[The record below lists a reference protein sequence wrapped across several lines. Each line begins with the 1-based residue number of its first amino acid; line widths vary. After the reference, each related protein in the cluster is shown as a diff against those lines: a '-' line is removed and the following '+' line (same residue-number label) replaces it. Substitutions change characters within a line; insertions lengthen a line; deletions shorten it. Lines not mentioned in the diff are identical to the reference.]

1 LYKAV
6 IRSKLNFQT
15 LGEWGERRGYIISLL
30 QDVLRRVFSKLQL
43 NEVVRTSV
51 LSSNWRHMW
60 TVSSK
65 LSLDCVAICGGCRY
79 FCSKQKYTQKFIDHV
94 NTVLRQLHGKV
105 FEDLEIKVEFNS
117 LLVDH
122 LVGAS
127 MLEVDNTAAGDKP

>member
-1 LYKAV
+1 MP
-6 IRSKLNFQT
+6 
-15 LGEWGERRGYIISLL
+15 
-30 QDVLRRVFSKLQL
+30 QDMLRRVFSKLQF

-51 LSSNWRHMW
+51 LSSNSRHMW

-65 LSLDCVAICGGCRY
+65 LSLDCVAICGGRRY
-79 FCSKQKYTQKFIDHV
+79 FCSKQKYTQKFIDGV
-94 NTVLRQLHGKV
+94 NAVLRQLHGKV
-105 FEDLEIKVEFNS
+105 FEDLDIKVEFNS